1 MPYQS
6 EYTHERVLN
15 DVWSCLREGVKH
27 GTHPFHTPVLANT
40 HGDDPDLRTVVLRQV
55 EEKQRLLLCHTD
67 ARSPKY
73 FALKK
78 NPQVAWLFYDRR
90 ARVQLRLNG
99 RVSLHH
105 ADSIAQTRWE
115 KSASNSRL
123 CYQTPQAPGS
133 VLPVGDGLTP
143 AVDDGFENF
152 AVISCQIFA
161 IDWLYL
167 RAAGHLRARFDW
179 KENCWDGEWVNP

>member
-1 MPYQS
+1 MPYQP
-6 EYTHERVLN
+6 EYTHQQVLN

-27 GTHPFHTPVLANT
+27 GAHPFHTPVLATTN
-40 HGDDPDLRTVVLRQV
+40 GNEPDLRTVVLRQV
-55 EEKQRLLLCHTD
+55 AAEQRLLLCHTD
-67 ARSPKY
+67 VRSPK
-73 FALKK
+73 FSALEK

-90 ARVQLRLNG
+90 ERVQLRLYGQVN
-99 RVSLHH
+99 LHH
-105 ADSIAQTRWE
+105 SDSIAQTRWE
-115 KSASNSRL
+115 KSSSNSRL
-123 CYQTPQAPGS
+123 CYLTPQAPGA
-133 VLPVGDGLTP
+133 VLPGGDGQIA

-179 KENCWDGEWVNP
+179 KENCWDGEWINP